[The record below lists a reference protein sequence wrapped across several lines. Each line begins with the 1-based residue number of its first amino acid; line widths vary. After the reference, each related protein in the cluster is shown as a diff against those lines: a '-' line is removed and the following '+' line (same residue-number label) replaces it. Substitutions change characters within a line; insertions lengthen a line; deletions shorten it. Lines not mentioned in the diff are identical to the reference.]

1 MTDEMLKMA
10 TKQAFEQ
17 EFNELQ
23 SKMKMEPMHTFS
35 NEFEN
40 NMNLLIYGRKSHVK
54 TDRQRSTRIRYKYRY
69 AFAAILLLIFAT
81 TTAFAIKP
89 IRGRLEQAFYTV
101 FTDNVRIE
109 KPENMAKDTG
119 ESEIV
124 NWKEPQYVPKG
135 FQLEFKEK
143 NEDVNHYI
151 ISWVGED
158 DDTLTY
164 IQGNADSMSLSLSSN
179 DQKPKDIK
187 VGDKK
192 VKLVMDDSGT
202 RSIFFE
208 EDGMIYSITGHISEK
223 ELIKMVKNIK

>member
-10 TKQAFEQ
+10 MKQAFEQ
-17 EFNELQ
+17 EFHELQ
-23 SKMKMEPMHTFS
+23 SKMNMEPMHIFS
-35 NEFEN
+35 KEFEN
-40 NMNLLIYGRKSHVK
+40 NMNLLIYGKKSHVK
-54 TDRQRSTRIRYKYRY
+54 ADKQKSTRIHYKFRY
-69 AFAAILLLIFAT
+69 ALVAILLLIFAT

-101 FTDNVRIE
+101 FTDNVMIE
-109 KPENMAKDTG
+109 KPEDGEKDT
-119 ESEIV
+119 SEPEVI

-135 FQLEFKEK
+135 FQLEFREK

-151 ISWVGED
+151 ISWVGEN

-164 IQGNADSMSLSLSSN
+164 IQGNSDSMSLSLSSN
-179 DQKPKDIK
+179 DQKPKDIT

-192 VKLVMDDSGT
+192 VKLVVDDSGT